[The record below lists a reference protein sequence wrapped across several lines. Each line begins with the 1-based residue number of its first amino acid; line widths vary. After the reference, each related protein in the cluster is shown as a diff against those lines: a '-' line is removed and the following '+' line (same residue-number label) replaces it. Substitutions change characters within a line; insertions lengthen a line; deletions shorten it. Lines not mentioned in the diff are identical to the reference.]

1 MRTLAIILLGIPV
14 VLVAAAGIFIAANWA
29 PEKSVAE
36 LQARWAQP
44 PSTFVDIAGM
54 KVHVRDEGP
63 RDDPSPIVLMHGTG
77 SSLHAWDGWADALK
91 GKRRVIRFDLAGYGL
106 TGPSPDNVYGLD
118 RDVAMVIALLDKL
131 AVEHCVL
138 GGNSLGGAVTWR
150 TALAH
155 PARVEKMILVDAGGY
170 PFHSTSIPIGFRL
183 ARLPGI
189 GWLMQ
194 NTLPRSLVEQGWRNV
209 VGDPKSVTPEMIERS
224 IELTQREGNRR
235 ALIERFRQRPSGS
248 MAHRIKELKQPTLV
262 MWGGRDR
269 LIPPDDAER
278 FHRDIEGS
286 TLVIFDDLGHA
297 PEEEDPA
304 RSVAAVKK
312 FLGIAD

>member
-77 SSLHAWDGWADALK
+77 SSLHAWDGWADALN

-131 AVEHCVL
+131 GVDHCVL

-278 FHRDIEGS
+278 FHREIEGS

-297 PEEEDPA
+297 PEEEDSA

>member
-77 SSLHAWDGWADALK
+77 SSLHAWDGWADALN

-131 AVEHCVL
+131 GVDHCVL

-297 PEEEDPA
+297 PEEEDSA

>member
-1 MRTLAIILLGIPV
+1 MKTLALILLAIPI
-14 VLVAAAGIFIAANWA
+14 VLVLALAIFIAANWA

-36 LQARWAQP
+36 LQARWAPP
-44 PSTFVDIAGM
+44 PSTFLDIAGM
-54 KVHVRDEGP
+54 KLHVRDEGP
-63 RDDPSPIVLMHGTG
+63 RDDQSPIVLMHGTG
-77 SSLHAWDGWADALK
+77 SSLHAWDGWAGALK
-91 GKRRVIRFDLAGYGL
+91 AKRRVIRFDLPGYGL
-106 TGPSPDNVYGLD
+106 TGPSPDNTYGLD
-118 RDVAMVIALLDKL
+118 KDVDVVIALLDKL
-131 AVEHCVL
+131 GIERCVL

-170 PFHSTSIPIGFRL
+170 PFHSTSVPIGFRL
-183 ARLPGI
+183 ARLSGV
-189 GWLMQ
+189 GWLLQ

-209 VGDPKSVTPEMIERS
+209 VGDPKSVTLEMIERS

-235 ALIERFRQRPSGS
+235 ALIERFKQRPSGS

-278 FHRDIEGS
+278 FHRDIAGS
-286 TLVIFDDLGHA
+286 TLIIFDDLGHA

-312 FLGIAD
+312 FLGIE

>member
-1 MRTLAIILLGIPV
+1 MKTLALILLAIPL
-14 VLVAAAGIFIAANWA
+14 VLILAAGIFIAANWA

-36 LQARWAQP
+36 LQARWAPP
-44 PSTFVDIAGM
+44 PSTFVDLMGM

-77 SSLHAWDGWADALK
+77 SSLHAWDRWADALK
-91 GKRRVIRFDLAGYGL
+91 GKRRVVRFDLAGYGL
-106 TGPSPDNVYGLD
+106 TGPAPDNTYGLD
-118 RDVAMVIALLDKL
+118 RDVAMVVALLDKL
-131 AVEHCVL
+131 RIGHCVL

-155 PARVEKMILVDAGGY
+155 PERVEKMILVDAGGY

-183 ARLPGI
+183 ARLPGV
-189 GWLMQ
+189 GWILQ

-209 VGDPKSVTPEMIERS
+209 VGDPRSVTPEMIERS

-235 ALIERFRQRPSGS
+235 ALIDRFRQRPTVLLS
-248 MAHRIKELKQPTLV
+248 HRIKELKQPTLV

-278 FHRDIEGS
+278 FHHDIEGS

-312 FLGIAD
+312 FLGIE